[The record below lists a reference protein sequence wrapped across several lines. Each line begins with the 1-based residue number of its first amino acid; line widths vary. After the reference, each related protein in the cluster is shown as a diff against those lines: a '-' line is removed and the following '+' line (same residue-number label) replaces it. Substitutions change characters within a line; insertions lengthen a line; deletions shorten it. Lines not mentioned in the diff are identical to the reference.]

1 MFISLPKGKFFC
13 QNVLSILR
21 PLKLVHF
28 LKKYS
33 DFLLRVYSM
42 SGVIFGGNVM
52 QIEANQDLDDFFQVV
67 ELNHVVVR
75 ELKIN
80 NCKCDYLKNHKR

>member
-1 MFISLPKGKFFC
+1 
-13 QNVLSILR
+13 
-21 PLKLVHF
+21 
-28 LKKYS
+28 
-33 DFLLRVYSM
+33 M

-80 NCKCDYLKNHKR
+80 KCKCDYLKNHKR